1 MRQISGI
8 IVRLH
13 NVVVEGKVLALDRSE
28 VWFLTPLLA
37 GWEYLGKLGNGWKI
51 ALWASVS
58 HPENGDKD
66 NRDVA
71 RIRKMQN
78 VCKVPIR

>member
-1 MRQISGI
+1 MRQISGS
-8 IVRLH
+8 IVRLY

-58 HPENGDKD
+58 P
-66 NRDVA
+66 
-71 RIRKMQN
+71 
-78 VCKVPIR
+78 PIPSGVGNQDL